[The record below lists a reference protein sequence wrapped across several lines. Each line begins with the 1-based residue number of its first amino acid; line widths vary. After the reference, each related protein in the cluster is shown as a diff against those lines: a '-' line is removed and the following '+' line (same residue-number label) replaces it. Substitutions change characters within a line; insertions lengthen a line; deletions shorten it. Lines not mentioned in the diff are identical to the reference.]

1 MKTFKSKFG
10 YTLLWFVIVL
20 FFGILGFMIYQE
32 EPIEA
37 ILTTG
42 VINFLIILFILYLN
56 LATTY
61 TFTSEHILNVKC
73 GLFFNK
79 NYDIKKFKSIRKSN
93 NLMSSPAPSL
103 KRLELRYGEFGIL
116 IISPENQITFTKE
129 LITRNPKIVNEV
141 YLSES

>member
-1 MKTFKSKFG
+1 
-10 YTLLWFVIVL
+10 
-20 FFGILGFMIYQE
+20 MIHQE

-79 NYDIKKFKSIRKSN
+79 NYDIKMFKSIRKSN

-116 IISPENQITFTKE
+116 IISPPENQIAFTKE
-129 LITRNPKIVNEV
+129 LITRNPKILNEV